1 VVSLSFLLRFLKK
14 WALWWPVQLTFAIA
28 FSLGLGWLAIR
39 DIQWALVKDQ
49 FNDFPVGYAIL
60 ALAVFMAAC
69 VLRAYRWQ
77 KLFINQQIS
86 VRRLFLVQ
94 HIGLGL
100 NNLVPVRLFSEVAQF
115 ALLRWRYNVSGPAA
129 IATLSTERILDLVV
143 TATILLA
150 GLTLI
155 PQKGD
160 VLPYVVGAFIVA
172 ILSLV
177 LVRAFV
183 WASRRPL
190 LMRIGVLV
198 QVASSFVDLAKAPR
212 ALASSLL
219 LTLAYWLGVGFSAWI
234 LAYGMDL
241 DISAFEATVAILG
254 SLYVATSLPALPA
267 AVGTFEFGVVYVLK
281 LFNVDAEQA
290 FSFAVVMHAILF
302 LPPIII
308 ALVYLPVIGPGIF
321 RPRSGVHNLQDVND
335 ARKFPSYR

>member
-1 VVSLSFLLRFLKK
+1 VRFVKR
-14 WALWWPVQLTFAIA
+14 WALWWPLQVAFAVA

-39 DIQWALVKDQ
+39 DIQWGLVRDQ
-49 FNDFPVGYAIL
+49 FSDFPIGYGLL
-60 ALAVFMAAC
+60 ALAVFMAAS

-77 KLFINQQIS
+77 RLFLNDHVS
-86 VRRLFLVQ
+86 VGRLFLVQ
-94 HIGLGL
+94 HVGLGL

-115 ALLRWRYNVSGPAA
+115 ALLRWRYNVSGPAVV
-129 IATLSTERILDLVV
+129 ATLSVERILDMVV

-160 VLPYVVGAFIVA
+160 VLPYVVGAFIIA
-172 ILSLV
+172 LLSLM

-183 WASRRPL
+183 WASHRPL
-190 LMRIGVLV
+190 LMRIGALV
-198 QVASSFVDLAKAPR
+198 QIASSFIDLAKAR
-212 ALASSLL
+212 KALVSSLL
-219 LTLAYWLGVGFSAWI
+219 LTLAYWLGVGFSTWI

-241 DISAFEATVAILG
+241 EISAFEVTIAILG
-254 SLYVATSLPALPA
+254 ALYLTTSLPALPA

-290 FSFAVVMHAILF
+290 LSLALVMHAILF

-308 ALVYLPVIGPGIF
+308 ALVYLPAVGINILKPRRSVNNLGGTNGPQE
-321 RPRSGVHNLQDVND
+321 S
-335 ARKFPSYR
+335 PSYR